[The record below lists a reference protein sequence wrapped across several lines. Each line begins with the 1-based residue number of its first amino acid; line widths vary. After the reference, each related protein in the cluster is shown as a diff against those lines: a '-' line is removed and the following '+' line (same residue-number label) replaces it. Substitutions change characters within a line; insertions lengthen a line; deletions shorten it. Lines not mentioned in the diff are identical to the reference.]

1 MDRAFKVNLAKHG
14 ENCSDLSCPLPI
26 CVNWRLQKIRLGNHP
41 QKDKQRR
48 LPRAGSKRNRHEH
61 LQTREFFDKEHHA
74 PLCITDDNE
83 EERLMEQLLVDLEEI
98 QNDVQGATGGDPMV
112 PLEAILNWPSLPS
125 GMGALCHPPTN
136 QAHQSVFAF
145 LPSQPSNPADSG
157 CLLPDPEQFI
167 SLDSYVTNKPN
178 PPPFTA
184 PAIAVMESTE
194 QSQVKMSIPGVQPL
208 EAPNKSCKLFGIL
221 SEIFKMFEE
230 PATAHLQTIYEQV
243 LQRALREIKSACI
256 DQSRRLS
263 GCSSTSLLLP
273 KRDRFVSKM
282 Q

>member
-26 CVNWRLQKIRLGNHP
+26 CVNWRLQKIRLANHP
-41 QKDKQRR
+41 QKDKQRG

-125 GMGALCHPPTN
+125 GMGPRCHPPTN

-184 PAIAVMESTE
+184 
-194 QSQVKMSIPGVQPL
+194 IPGEQPL
-208 EAPNKSCKLFGIL
+208 QAPNKSCKLFGIL

-273 KRDRFVSKM
+273 KRDRFV
-282 Q
+282 

>member
-41 QKDKQRR
+41 QKDKQRG

-61 LQTREFFDKEHHA
+61 LQTREFFDKQHHA

-98 QNDVQGATGGDPMV
+98 QNDVQGATGGDPMA
-112 PLEAILNWPSLPS
+112 PLEAIPNWPSLPL
-125 GMGALCHPPTN
+125 GAPCHPPTN
-136 QAHQSVFAF
+136 QAHQPVFAF
-145 LPSQPSNPADSG
+145 FPSQPSNPADSG
-157 CLLPDPEQFI
+157 CLLPDLEQFI
-167 SLDSYVTNKPN
+167 PLDPYVTNKPN
-178 PPPFTA
+178 PSPFTV
-184 PAIAVMESTE
+184 PAFAVRESTD
-194 QSQVKMSIPGVQPL
+194 QSRVKMSIPGEQPL
-208 EAPNKSCKLFGIL
+208 QAPNKSCKLFGIL
-221 SEIFKMFEE
+221 SEIFRMFEE

-263 GCSSTSLLLP
+263 GCSSTSLRLP
-273 KRDRFVSKM
+273 KRERFVSKM